1 MTFFLGT
8 SHGAESGHNF
18 AVLRR
23 RIIGHGMF
31 IEYCAITK
39 FDPCINAGVSPTKK
53 KITAN

>member
-53 KITAN
+53 KKNG